1 MQLFLD
7 SSSYADR
14 WDVRAVVNT
23 PIKSPRNPVVEP
35 DQLWETAIGLP
46 NVLFEKETQT
56 FHMWYANYDSGA
68 WAGSTRKTKTR
79 RTPYMMSY
87 AYSKDGTH
95 WTKPLLDKVPYLGYK
110 KTNIVMVGDR

>member
-1 MQLFLD
+1 MMDALAEPADAGPALAGLPFQDPYYESGQALNLGPRMQLFLD

-56 FHMWYANYDSGA
+56 FHMWYATMTLAHGLDRPG
-68 WAGSTRKTKTR
+68 RPR
-79 RTPYMMSY
+79 RVAHPT
-87 AYSKDGTH
+87 
-95 WTKPLLDKVPYLGYK
+95 
-110 KTNIVMVGDR
+110 